1 MKQFIC
7 WFGVPLL
14 IHSDQGRNFESELF
28 AEMCRLLG
36 IKKTRTTPYHPQSD
50 GMVERFN
57 RTLEAQL
64 SKFADHNQKDW
75 DEHIP
80 FLLMAYR
87 SATHDTTHCSP
98 VKMMLGRELK
108 MPIDLMFGR
117 PEDKPPQTATN
128 YASVLQ
134 EQLERV
140 HEFAR
145 GHMQLMSN
153 RMKQRYDPLLEHQ
166 PLEAGEAVWLYN
178 PQRKKGLTP
187 KMQHPRQGPYVITKQ
202 INDLVYRIQ
211 LGPRAK
217 PKVVHRNRLWRYSG
231 MNVPTLYHA
240 PEQEQSV
247 SSNETIS
254 ETPTVT
260 SGAPEQERSTS
271 PVRTTSE
278 TLTTSSNELPTATK
292 PLRQSD
298 RKRHPPVRFG
308 T

>member
-1 MKQFIC
+1 MAQYNTGSPMERIAIDVLGPLPITETGNKYILIVADYFTKWVEAYPMPNQEATTVAELLVKQFIC

-57 RTLEAQL
+57 RTLEVQL
-64 SKFADHNQKDW
+64 SKFAVHNQKDW

-117 PEDKPPQTATN
+117 PEDEPPQTATS

-134 EQLERV
+134 ERLERV

-187 KMQHPRQGPYVITKQ
+187 KMQRPWQGPYVITKQ

-231 MNVPTLYHA
+231 MNVPTWYHA
-240 PEQEQSV
+240 PE
-247 SSNETIS
+247 N
-254 ETPTVT
+254 
-260 SGAPEQERSTS
+260 
-271 PVRTTSE
+271 
-278 TLTTSSNELPTATK
+278 
-292 PLRQSD
+292 SD
-298 RKRHPPVRFG
+298 YFLQ
-308 T
+308 

>member
-1 MKQFIC
+1 M
-7 WFGVPLL
+7 
-14 IHSDQGRNFESELF
+14 S
-28 AEMCRLLG
+28 
-36 IKKTRTTPYHPQSD
+36 
-50 GMVERFN
+50 
-57 RTLEAQL
+57 
-64 SKFADHNQKDW
+64 
-75 DEHIP
+75 
-80 FLLMAYR
+80 
-87 SATHDTTHCSP
+87 SP
-98 VKMMLGRELK
+98 NK
-108 MPIDLMFGR
+108 
-117 PEDKPPQTATN
+117 
-128 YASVLQ
+128 
-134 EQLERV
+134 
-140 HEFAR
+140 
-145 GHMQLMSN
+145 
-153 RMKQRYDPLLEHQ
+153 
-166 PLEAGEAVWLYN
+166 
-178 PQRKKGLTP
+178 
-187 KMQHPRQGPYVITKQ
+187 

-231 MNVPTLYHA
+231 MNVPTWYHA

>member
-1 MKQFIC
+1 
-7 WFGVPLL
+7 
-14 IHSDQGRNFESELF
+14 
-28 AEMCRLLG
+28 MCRLLG

-75 DEHIP
+75 EEHIP

-87 SATHDTTHCSP
+87 SATHDTTSCSP
-98 VKMMLGRELK
+98 ARMMLGRELK

-117 PEDKPPQTATN
+117 LEDEPPQTATN
-128 YASVLQ
+128 YASMLQ

-153 RMKQRYDPLLEHQ
+153 RMKQRYDSLLEYQ
-166 PLEAGEAVWLYN
+166 PLEAGEAVWLHN

-187 KMQHPRQGPYVITKQ
+187 KLQRPCQGPYIVTKR

-211 LGPRAK
+211 LGPKAK
-217 PKVVHRNRLWRYSG
+217 PNVVHRNRLWRYSG
-231 MNVPTLYHA
+231 INAPTWYHA
-240 PEQEQSV
+240 PEQEQS
-247 SSNETIS
+247 
-254 ETPTVT
+254 
-260 SGAPEQERSTS
+260 
-271 PVRTTSE
+271 
-278 TLTTSSNELPTATK
+278 TLTCWNDK
-292 PLRQSD
+292 
-298 RKRHPPVRFG
+298 F
-308 T
+308 